1 MWYTRYDYLIYISDW
16 NTPII
21 FLLTLLRLYCSYIFC
36 SYLIIYIMN
45 FFLVVF
51 FVRNHSVLFY
61 ISYEIILIPIL
72 ILILIEGSEP
82 ERLNRLFYIVLYTA
96 IGSLP
101 LLFSGIRLII
111 LYRSISLS
119 ILLFSKNFSILIAL
133 LLIMTFLVK
142 LPIWG
147 VHRWLPLAHV
157 YSPVA
162 GRVLLAGILLKVG
175 AYGLHLVY
183 FIRVHLDHWLF
194 WVISSLAIWGAG
206 ACFFSGIRQ
215 SDFKSVIA
223 YSSVIHIGLVLIL
236 VREGSYRSELCI
248 KGLLFRHGIV
258 RPILFRIV
266 DCLAVSS
273 GTRSINYI
281 SRLSRWLMPLSVC
294 SFIAFCLNI
303 GLPPSINFFAEILG
317 AICSFSYAPIF
328 LIVFSMVFVLRG
340 IYNIVIWSRLYK
352 NKHSLV
358 LKGVPPHIDTIIVF
372 TAVVSIRLT
381 SFF

>member
-1 MWYTRYDYLIYISDW
+1 M
-16 NTPII
+16 
-21 FLLTLLRLYCSYIFC
+21 
-36 SYLIIYIMN
+36 
-45 FFLVVF
+45 
-51 FVRNHSVLFY
+51 FY
-61 ISYEIILIPIL
+61 ISYEIILIPIV
-72 ILILIEGSEP
+72 ILILIEGREP
-82 ERLNRLFYIVLYTA
+82 ERLNRVFYIVLYTA

-101 LLFSGIRLII
+101 LLFSGIRLVY

-119 ILLFSKNFSILIAL
+119 ILLFSKNFSVLIAL
-133 LLIMTFLVK
+133 LLILTFLVK

-147 VHRWLPLAHV
+147 LHRWLPLAHV

-183 FIRVHLDHWLF
+183 FISINLDHWLF
-194 WVISSLAIWGAG
+194 WLISSFAIWGAG

-223 YSSVIHIGLVLIL
+223 YSSVIHMGLVLIL
-236 VREGSYRSELCI
+236 VREGSFRSEMCI

-273 GTRSINYI
+273 GTRSMNYI
-281 SRLSRWLMPLSVC
+281 SSLSRWLIPLSVC

-303 GLPPSINFFAEILG
+303 GLPPSMNFFAEILG
-317 AICSFSYAPIF
+317 AICSFSYRPIF
-328 LIVFSMVFVLRG
+328 LFVFSIVFVLRG
-340 IYNIVIWSRLYK
+340 IYNIVIWSNLYK

-358 LKGVPPHIDTIIVF
+358 LKGVPPHIDVIIVF
-372 TAVVSIRLT
+372 VAVISIILT
-381 SFF
+381 PLF